1 MKINNIE
8 KIKNYFLN
16 KEQKALLINELN
28 ENVSAF
34 YEYVIR
40 HFSKKSNFIL
50 DKSIEVD
57 RQNNNLFEL
66 SSVGLF
72 LNSKSDT
79 IKKILSSNSSA
90 IIFTD
95 YKNFK
100 KYSNETININTY
112 EYAMDIKYF
121 VHQELNYQNQSLIEF
136 CINEPGLFFS
146 EISKFEIT
154 NKFYE
159 SLGLKQETNQIVEIR
174 KNIFNLKKNSN
185 NIKDLYENLIAEV
198 RYKKFNFLTY

>member
-1 MKINNIE
+1 MNNIE

-34 YEYVIR
+34 YEHVIK

-100 KYSNETININTY
+100 KYSNETININAY
-112 EYAMDIKYF
+112 EYAMDIKCF

-146 EISKFEIT
+146 EISKFEIM

>member
-1 MKINNIE
+1 MNNIE

-34 YEYVIR
+34 YEHVIK

-100 KYSNETININTY
+100 KYSNETININAY
-112 EYAMDIKYF
+112 EYAKDIKYF

-185 NIKDLYENLIAEV
+185 NIKDLYENIIAEV

>member
-1 MKINNIE
+1 MVKINQNVGLVDSFFQS
-8 KIKNYFLN
+8 KISK
-16 KEQKALLINELN
+16 LLINGVDEKISSFYLF
-28 ENVSAF
+28 VLAF
-34 YEYVIR
+34 
-40 HFSKKSNFIL
+40 FSKKS
-50 DKSIEVD
+50 SIPLSINEEHNTGNLFFNEEV
-57 RQNNNLFEL
+57 RLLINPNTKEISNNL
-66 SSVGLF
+66 G
-72 LNSKSDT
+72 
-79 IKKILSSNSSA
+79 SA
-90 IIFTD
+90 IKTIFLTD

-100 KYSNETININTY
+100 KYSNETININAY

-174 KNIFNLKKNSN
+174 KNIFSLKKNSN
-185 NIKDLYENLIAEV
+185 NIKDLYENIIAEV